1 MARKATAAAAAD
13 GARAYLA
20 TLAPDVRKA
29 VGQLRTLIRA
39 AAPKAVESRSYGI
52 LGYKIE
58 GRAFV
63 YCGGF
68 KRHVALYPVTPAMRR
83 EHAGAIAPF
92 QVSKGTLRFPLDAP
106 IPTALVTKLA
116 KVRIQERGAET
127 PAKRSGSKKRA
138 PR

>member
-20 TLAPDVRKA
+20 TLAPDVRKT

-92 QVSKGTLRFPLDAP
+92 QVSKGTLRFPLDRP
-106 IPTALVTKLA
+106 LPVALIKRLLKTRV
-116 KVRIQERGAET
+116 AEM
-127 PAKRSGSKKRA
+127 R
-138 PR
+138 